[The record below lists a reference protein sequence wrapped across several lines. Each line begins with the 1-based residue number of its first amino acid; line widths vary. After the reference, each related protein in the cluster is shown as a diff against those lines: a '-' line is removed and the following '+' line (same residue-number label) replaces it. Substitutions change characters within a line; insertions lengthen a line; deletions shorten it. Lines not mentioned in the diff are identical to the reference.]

1 MLILKDN
8 FDTLKFLYVLKC
20 ACHSGKTKH
29 CPPSSIVVKVK
40 LPGVKTYLS
49 VDNLNC
55 IVRRIGK
62 AKL

>member
-8 FDTLKFLYVLKC
+8 FDSEIFIRVKMCLPFRE
-20 ACHSGKTKH
+20 TKH

-40 LPGVKTYLS
+40 LPGVKTHLS

-55 IVRRIGK
+55 IVQRIGK